1 MSRNYWIIINDVLV
15 SMDYI
20 GKFVEGMDYKDFI
33 NDEKTASAVLR
44 KFEIIGEA
52 IKLIPEHIKDKYPE
66 VPWKKMA
73 GMRDKLIH
81 GYFSVDYKL
90 V

>member
-1 MSRNYWIIINDVLV
+1 MMCLLLWGILRNLC
-15 SMDYI
+15 
-20 GKFVEGMDYKDFI
+20 KGMDYQGFI

-66 VPWKKMA
+66 VPWKKWRA
-73 GMRDKLIH
+73 
-81 GYFSVDYKL
+81 
-90 V
+90 